1 MDLLTVVEHELG
13 HVIGLDSRFDGDRH
27 DLMYAYLS
35 PGERR
40 LPGPAELQAS
50 GVVSADGVRPASEDR
65 IDWLAAAA
73 TLKHKTTLLAD
84 WLAAANGAES

>member
-13 HVIGLDSRFDGDRH
+13 HVIGLDSRFNGDPH

-40 LPGPAELQAS
+40 LPGPA
-50 GVVSADGVRPASEDR
+50 DGTAALGRLRNPARQRRPPR
-65 IDWLAAAA
+65 I
-73 TLKHKTTLLAD
+73 
-84 WLAAANGAES
+84 